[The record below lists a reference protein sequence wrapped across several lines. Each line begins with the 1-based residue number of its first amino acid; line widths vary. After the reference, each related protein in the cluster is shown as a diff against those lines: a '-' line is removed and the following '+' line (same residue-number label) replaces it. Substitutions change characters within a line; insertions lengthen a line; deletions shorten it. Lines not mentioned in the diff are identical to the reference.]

1 LWKWAKKAWKRPG
14 NNRMLES
21 IRGVQHLIASIR
33 ADVADLHGA
42 VSHGFIQV
50 DNRLDKLDLRMT
62 SVEAEMRGLGTRITS
77 LKTHQ
82 A

>member
-1 LWKWAKKAWKRPG
+1 TARKRPG

-50 DNRLDKLDLRMT
+50 
-62 SVEAEMRGLGTRITS
+62 VEAEMRGLGTRITS
-77 LKTHQ
+77 LETHQ